1 MKNDSNIL
9 QKVKYTII
17 GNPLY
22 LSDRNT
28 FSEIFLAIYSAWIG
42 LDSAPFSTYY
52 YGHWNNF

>member
-52 YGHWNNF
+52 YGH